1 MNSNKKITLM
11 VSSLSGGGAEGV
23 CVNIANNFAK
33 RGWQVDL
40 VILNLNNE
48 AYRNRLLDSVQLVV
62 LSVNHA
68 RYSVVPLLKYIYKNK
83 PKIVLVFNYEL
94 SVILLILRSL
104 FRFKFK
110 IISRNINT
118 LSIKLKQIKEQNF
131 WIKYIVSNLIKYFYD
146 KLDHVVNQCDAM
158 RDDLIGMY
166 PKLSGISSVINNPL
180 SSYIENYVNKNDLT
194 LIKKDNYILCVGR
207 LEKQKAFHYAIET
220 FAKISNKFPKLR
232 LKIVG
237 QGSLDKDLKL
247 KAIHWGV
254 SSRVDFEGFQKDIIP
269 YYLYAKVTIL
279 TSLYEGY
286 PNVLI
291 ESIALNTPV
300 VSFDCPSGPSEII
313 QDGLNGYLV
322 KYQDIDDLKNKVL
335 ITLSNKFNSKD
346 LKNSIKKNQIAK
358 VFKCYEKLID
368 SFI

>member
-11 VSSLSGGGAEGV
+11 ISSLSGGGAEGV
-23 CVNIANNFAK
+23 CVNIANSFAK

-40 VILNLNNE
+40 VILNLNDE
-48 AYRNRLLDSVQLVV
+48 AYRNRLLDSVKLVV

-68 RYSVVPLLKYIYKNK
+68 RYSIIPLLKYINKNK

-94 SVILLILRSL
+94 SVMLLILRSL

-110 IISRNINT
+110 IISRNINI
-118 LSIKLKQIKEQNF
+118 LSIKLKQLKEQNF
-131 WIKYIVSNLIKYFYD
+131 WIKYIVSNLIKYFYN

-158 RDDLIGMY
+158 RDDLIRMY
-166 PKLSGISSVINNPL
+166 PKLSGTSSVIKNPL

-194 LIKKDNYILCVGR
+194 QIKKDNYILCVGS

-237 QGSLDKDLKL
+237 QGSLEKDLKL
-247 KAIHWGV
+247 KAIDWGI

-313 QDGLNGYLV
+313 KDGINGYLAKHLDV
-322 KYQDIDDLKNKVL
+322 EDFYRKLSIVL
-335 ITLSNKFNSKD
+335 TNEFNYKD
-346 LKNSIKKNQIAK
+346 LKNSIKNNQIEK
-358 VFKCYEKLID
+358 VFHDYEKLIK
-368 SFI
+368 SFN